1 MKVEADGDLYLAL
14 HDAAGNEPGIVI
26 CEIPAKPQWC
36 EIRNKVFGWDAN
48 AIFFAPSL
56 NKETHAE

>member
-1 MKVEADGDLYLAL
+1 MKVEADGDLHLAL
-14 HDAAGNEPGIVI
+14 QDAAGNKPGIVV

-36 EIRNKVFGWDAN
+36 EIRNKVFGWDAD
-48 AIFFAPSL
+48 AIPFAPSL